1 MRDLPAYLFARRA
14 AVLAAALA
22 ALLGAATARAQA
34 PAQIQVSAPHAILI
48 DFDSGTVLYE
58 KAADVP
64 TPPASMSKLMTMAVV
79 FRELKNGDLKLT
91 DQIPISEYAW
101 RRGGAPAGG
110 SAMFAA
116 IHSRVPVPDLLRGA
130 IVQSGNDA
138 TIAFAEAIAGNELA
152 FSEKMNALAR
162 ELGLTNSTFRNASG
176 LHDPDQKA
184 SVRDLARLAVHIIRN
199 YPEQYKI
206 FGEREFT
213 WNKIRQQSRNPLLAL
228 SLGADGLKTGFIK
241 ESGYGIVGSAVQGG
255 ARLIVA
261 INGARSEKER
271 VDDARRL
278 LEWGFRA
285 FDSRLLFREGAMIGE
300 ARVFGGDRRYVPLI
314 GAGAI
319 RLLSQRGTA
328 DRLLVRVAYIGPLR
342 APIAQG
348 AEVARLKVMR
358 GNAVAL
364 NVPLYAAVDV
374 GEGSLTQRALD
385 GAFELAG
392 GLVRSGLDQIKR

>member
-14 AVLAAALA
+14 AVLAAALV
-22 ALLGAATARAQA
+22 ALLGTATARAQA

-184 SVRDLARLAVHIIRN
+184 SVRDLAKLAIHIIRN
-199 YPEQYKI
+199 YPEHYKI

-271 VDDARRL
+271 IDDARRL

-285 FDSRLLFREGAMIGE
+285 FDSRLLFREGATIGE
-300 ARVFGGDRRYVPLI
+300 ARVFGGDRRYVPLM

-328 DRLLVRVAYIGPLR
+328 DRLLVRVAYVGPLR

-364 NVPLYAAVDV
+364 DVPLYAAVDV

>member
-1 MRDLPAYLFARRA
+1 MRDLPAYIFARRTA
-14 AVLAAALA
+14 ALTAVLAA
-22 ALLGAATARAQA
+22 LLATAPVRAQA
-34 PAQIQVSAPHAILI
+34 PVQIQVSAPHAILI

-64 TPPASMSKLMTMAVV
+64 TPPASMSKLMTMAAV
-79 FRELKNGDLKLT
+79 FRELKKGDLKLT
-91 DQIPISEYAW
+91 DEIPISEYAW

-162 ELGLTNSTFRNASG
+162 ELGLTSSTFRNASG

-184 SVRDLARLAVHIIRN
+184 SVRDLARLAVHIIRA
-199 YPEQYKI
+199 YPEHYKI
-206 FGEREFT
+206 FGEREFV
-213 WNKIRQQSRNPLLAL
+213 WNKIRQQSRNPLLTL
-228 SLGADGLKTGFIK
+228 SIGADGLKTGFIK

-255 ARLIVA
+255 ARLIVV
-261 INGARSEKER
+261 INGARSEKDR

-285 FDSRLLFREGAMIGE
+285 FDSRLLFRESATIGE
-300 ARVFGGDRRYVPLI
+300 ARVFGGDLRNVPLK
-314 GAGAI
+314 GAGTI
-319 RLLSQRGTA
+319 RLLTQRGTA
-328 DRLLVRVAYIGPLR
+328 DRLLVRVAYTGPLR

-348 AEVARLKVMR
+348 TEVARLKVMR

-364 NVPLYAAVDV
+364 DVPLYAATDV

-392 GLVRSGLDQIKR
+392 GLVRSGLDKIKR

>member
-1 MRDLPAYLFARRA
+1 MRRLPTYSFVRR
-14 AVLAAALA
+14 AAALA
-22 ALLGAATARAQA
+22 AALIALLASAPVRAQA

-79 FRELKNGDLKLT
+79 FREIKNGDLKLT
-91 DQIPISEYAW
+91 DEIPISEYAW

-162 ELGLTNSTFRNASG
+162 ELGLTNSTFRNSTG

-199 YPEQYKI
+199 YPEHYKI
-206 FGEREFT
+206 FGEREFV
-213 WNKIRQQSRNPLLAL
+213 WNKIRQQSRNPLLTL
-228 SLGADGLKTGFIK
+228 SIGADGLKTGFIK
-241 ESGYGIVGSAVQGG
+241 EFGYGIVGSVVQGG

-261 INGARSEKER
+261 INGARSEKDR

-285 FDSRLLFREGAMIGE
+285 FDSRLLFREGATIGE
-300 ARVFGGDRRYVPLI
+300 ARVFGGDLRNVPLK
-314 GAGAI
+314 GAGTI
-319 RLLSQRGTA
+319 RLLTQRGTA
-328 DRLLVRVAYIGPLR
+328 DRLLVRVAYTGPLR

-348 AEVARLKVMR
+348 TEVARLKVMR

-364 NVPLYAAVDV
+364 DVPLYAATDV

-392 GLVRSGLDQIKR
+392 GLVRSGLDKIKR

>member
-14 AVLAAALA
+14 AVLAAAIA
-22 ALLGAATARAQA
+22 ALLATVPVRAQA

-91 DQIPISEYAW
+91 DGIPISEYAW

-130 IVQSGNDA
+130 IIQSGNDA

-162 ELGLTNSTFRNASG
+162 ELGLTNSTFRNASR
-176 LHDPDQKA
+176 P
-184 SVRDLARLAVHIIRN
+184 ARSR
-199 YPEQYKI
+199 PE
-206 FGEREFT
+206 GERARS
-213 WNKIRQQSRNPLLAL
+213 RQARGPHHPQLSRTLQNLRRARVHLEQDPPAEPQPV
-228 SLGADGLKTGFIK
+228 ADTFHRRRRPQDRIHQGVRLWHR
-241 ESGYGIVGSAVQGG
+241 GIGSAGG

-261 INGARSEKER
+261 INGARSEKDR

-285 FDSRLLFREGAMIGE
+285 FDSRLLFREGATIGE
-300 ARVFGGDRRYVPLI
+300 ARVFGGDRRNVPLK
-314 GAGAI
+314 GAGTI
-319 RLLSQRGTA
+319 RLLTQRGTA
-328 DRLLVRVAYIGPLR
+328 DRLLVRVAYTGPLR

-364 NVPLYAAVDV
+364 DVPLYAATDV

-392 GLVRSGLDQIKR
+392 GLVRSGLDKIKR

>member
-1 MRDLPAYLFARRA
+1 MRDLPAYLFVRRA
-14 AVLAAALA
+14 PVLAAALA
-22 ALLGAATARAQA
+22 LLLAAVPVRAQT

-79 FRELKNGDLKLT
+79 FRELKNGDLKLS
-91 DQIPISEYAW
+91 DEIPISEYAW

-184 SVRDLARLAVHIIRN
+184 SVRDLAKLAVHIIRN
-199 YPEQYKI
+199 YPEHYKI

-213 WNKIRQQSRNPLLAL
+213 WNKIRQQSRNPLLTL
-228 SLGADGLKTGFIK
+228 SIGADGLKTGFIK

-261 INGARSEKER
+261 INGARTEKDR

-278 LEWGFRA
+278 IEWGFRA
-285 FDSRLLFREGAMIGE
+285 FDSRLLFREGATVGE
-300 ARVFGGDRRYVPLI
+300 ARVFGGDRRNVPLV
-314 GAGAI
+314 GNGTI

-328 DRLLVRVAYIGPLR
+328 DRLLVRIAYTGPLR

-348 AEVARLKVMR
+348 AEVARLRVMR

-364 NVPLYAAVDV
+364 DVPLYAATVV

-392 GLVRSGLDQIKR
+392 GLVRSGLDKIKR

>member
-14 AVLAAALA
+14 AVLAAALV
-22 ALLGAATARAQA
+22 ALLGTATARAQA

-184 SVRDLARLAVHIIRN
+184 SVRDLTKLAIHIIRN
-199 YPEQYKI
+199 YPEHYKI

-271 VDDARRL
+271 IDDARRL

-285 FDSRLLFREGAMIGE
+285 FDSRLLFREGATIGE
-300 ARVFGGDRRYVPLI
+300 ARVFCGDRRYVPLM

-328 DRLLVRVAYIGPLR
+328 DRLLVRVAYTGPLR
-342 APIAQG
+342 PPIAQG

-364 NVPLYAAVDV
+364 DVPLYAAIDV

-392 GLVRSGLDQIKR
+392 GLVRSGFDQIKR

>member
-14 AVLAAALA
+14 AVFAAALV
-22 ALLGAATARAQA
+22 ALLGTATARAQA

-184 SVRDLARLAVHIIRN
+184 SVRDLAKLAIHIIRN
-199 YPEQYKI
+199 YPEHYKI

-271 VDDARRL
+271 IDDARRL

-285 FDSRLLFREGAMIGE
+285 FDSRLLFREGATVGE
-300 ARVFGGDRRYVPLI
+300 ARVFGGDRRYVPLM
-314 GAGAI
+314 GAGTI

-328 DRLLVRVAYIGPLR
+328 DRLLVRVAYTGPLR
-342 APIAQG
+342 PPIAQG

-364 NVPLYAAVDV
+364 DVPLYAAVDV

-392 GLVRSGLDQIKR
+392 GLVRSGFDQIKR

>member
-1 MRDLPAYLFARRA
+1 MRNLPAYLFARRA
-14 AVLAAALA
+14 AALAAALA
-22 ALLGAATARAQA
+22 ALFATVPVRAQA

-91 DQIPISEYAW
+91 DQIPISEHAW

-116 IHSRVPVPDLLRGA
+116 LHSRVPVPDLLRGA
-130 IVQSGNDA
+130 IIQSGNDA

-184 SVRDLARLAVHIIRN
+184 SVRDLAKLAVHIIRN
-199 YPEQYKI
+199 YPEHYKI
-206 FGEREFT
+206 FSEREFT
-213 WNKIRQQSRNPLLAL
+213 WNKIRQQSRNPLLVL
-228 SLGADGLKTGFIK
+228 SIGADGLKTGFIK
-241 ESGYGIVGSAVQGG
+241 ESGYGIVGSAMEGG

-261 INGARSEKER
+261 INGARSEKDR

-278 LEWGFRA
+278 IEWGFRA
-285 FDSRLLFREGAMIGE
+285 FDSRLLFREGATVGE
-300 ARVFGGDRRYVPLI
+300 ARVFGGDRRHVPLV
-314 GAGAI
+314 GAGTI
-319 RLLSQRGTA
+319 RLLSQRGTV
-328 DRLLVRVAYIGPLR
+328 DRLLVRVAYTGPLR

-364 NVPLYAAVDV
+364 DVPLYAATDV

-392 GLVRSGLDQIKR
+392 GLVRSGLDKIKR

>member
-14 AVLAAALA
+14 AVFAAALV
-22 ALLGAATARAQA
+22 ALLGTATARAQA

-184 SVRDLARLAVHIIRN
+184 SVRDLAKLAIHIIRN
-199 YPEQYKI
+199 YPEHYKI

-271 VDDARRL
+271 IDDARRL

-285 FDSRLLFREGAMIGE
+285 FDSRLLFREGATIGE
-300 ARVFGGDRRYVPLI
+300 ARVFGGDRRYVPLM

-328 DRLLVRVAYIGPLR
+328 DRLLVRVAYTGPLR
-342 APIAQG
+342 PPIAQG

-364 NVPLYAAVDV
+364 DVPLYAAVDV

>member
-1 MRDLPAYLFARRA
+1 MRDLPAYPFARRA

-22 ALLGAATARAQA
+22 ALLATVPVRAQA

-48 DFDSGTVLYE
+48 DFDSGTVLYA

-184 SVRDLARLAVHIIRN
+184 SVRDLAKLAVHIIRN
-199 YPEQYKI
+199 YPEHYKI

-241 ESGYGIVGSAVQGG
+241 ESGYGIVGSAGQGG

-261 INGARSEKER
+261 INGTRSEKER
-271 VDDARRL
+271 IDDARRL

-285 FDSRLLFREGAMIGE
+285 FDSRLLFREGTTVGE
-300 ARVFGGDRRYVPLI
+300 ARVFGGDRRYVPLM

-328 DRLLVRVAYIGPLR
+328 DRLLVRVAYTGPLR
-342 APIAQG
+342 PPIAQG

-364 NVPLYAAVDV
+364 DVPLYAAVDV

>member
-1 MRDLPAYLFARRA
+1 MRDLPAYLFARRTA
-14 AVLAAALA
+14 ALAAALA
-22 ALLGAATARAQA
+22 ALLATAPVRAQA

-58 KAADVP
+58 KAADLP

-91 DQIPISEYAW
+91 DQIPISEHAW

-130 IVQSGNDA
+130 IIQSGNDA

-152 FSEKMNALAR
+152 FAEKMNVLAR

-184 SVRDLARLAVHIIRN
+184 SVRDLAKLAVHIIRT
-199 YPEQYKI
+199 YPEHYKI

-213 WNKIRQQSRNPLLAL
+213 WNKIRQQSRNPLLTL
-228 SLGADGLKTGFIK
+228 SIGADGLKTGFIK

-261 INGARSEKER
+261 INGARSEKDR

-285 FDSRLLFREGAMIGE
+285 FDSRLLFREGATIGE
-300 ARVFGGDRRYVPLI
+300 ARVFGGDMRHVPLK

-319 RLLSQRGTA
+319 RLLTQRGTA
-328 DRLLVRVAYIGPLR
+328 DRLLVRVAYTGPLR

-364 NVPLYAAVDV
+364 DVPLFAATDV

-392 GLVRSGLDQIKR
+392 GLVRSGLDKIKR

>member
-1 MRDLPAYLFARRA
+1 MRDLPAYLFARRTA
-14 AVLAAALA
+14 ALAAALI
-22 ALLGAATARAQA
+22 ALLATAPVRAQA

-79 FRELKNGDLKLT
+79 FRELKNGELKLT

-116 IHSRVPVPDLLRGA
+116 LHSRVPVPDLLRGA
-130 IVQSGNDA
+130 IIQSGNDA

-184 SVRDLARLAVHIIRN
+184 SVRDLAKLAVHIIRT
-199 YPEQYKI
+199 YPDHYKI

-213 WNKIRQQSRNPLLAL
+213 WNKIRQQSRNPLLTL
-228 SLGADGLKTGFIK
+228 SIGADGLKTGFIK

-261 INGARSEKER
+261 INGARSEKDR

-285 FDSRLLFREGAMIGE
+285 FDSRLLFREGATIGE
-300 ARVFGGDRRYVPLI
+300 ARVFGGDQRYVPLK
-314 GAGAI
+314 GAGTI

-328 DRLLVRVAYIGPLR
+328 DRLLVRVAYTGPLR
-342 APIAQG
+342 VPIAQG
-348 AEVARLKVMR
+348 AEVARLRVMR

-364 NVPLYAAVDV
+364 DVPLYAATDV

-392 GLVRSGLDQIKR
+392 ELFRSGLDKIKR